1 MKQMNEAATRAQE
14 LEATITTN
22 ANAIATAI
30 IINAA
35 ALLAW
40 LAC

>member
-1 MKQMNEAATRAQE
+1 MKQMKDAATRAQE

-22 ANAIATAI
+22 ANAIATTI
-30 IINAA
+30 IVNAA
-35 ALLAW
+35 ALLFW

>member
-14 LEATITTN
+14 LEATITNN
-22 ANAIATAI
+22 ATTIAAAI
-30 IINAA
+30 IINTT

-40 LAC
+40 LSC

>member
-1 MKQMNEAATRAQE
+1 MKQMKEAATRAQE
-14 LEATITTN
+14 LEVTITTN
-22 ANAIATAI
+22 ANAIAATI